1 MIQINLLYQFYHN
14 YNQEDI
20 LKNLIPKK
28 PNFLPI
34 YEVRKYP
41 NIQFIDTFVCKT
53 GTKVEIKNTW
63 ETKLKSNNNNLLLM
77 YPFNTVV
84 VKTY

>member
-1 MIQINLLYQFYHN
+1 MIQINSLHQFYHN
-14 YNQEDI
+14 YNQEDN

-53 GTKVEIKNTW
+53 GTKVEIKILG
-63 ETKLKSNNNNLLLM
+63 KLN
-77 YPFNTVV
+77 
-84 VKTY
+84 

>member
-1 MIQINLLYQFYHN
+1 MPFFEILHVNDPDKFFISILSH

-34 YEVRKYP
+34 YEVRKYL

-53 GTKVEIKNTW
+53 GTKVEIKILG
-63 ETKLKSNNNNLLLM
+63 KLN
-77 YPFNTVV
+77 
-84 VKTY
+84 